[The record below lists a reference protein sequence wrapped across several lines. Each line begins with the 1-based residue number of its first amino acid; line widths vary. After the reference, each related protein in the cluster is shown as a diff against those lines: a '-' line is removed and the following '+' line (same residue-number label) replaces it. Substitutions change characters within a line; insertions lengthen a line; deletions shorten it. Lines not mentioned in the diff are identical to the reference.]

1 MTERLT
7 VRDRELVESVSILE
21 RIRNEAKREQSSLW
35 LAING
40 LEAQAKK
47 HEEAVR
53 IADDERTVAIACGK
67 KFHDDLK
74 MVNRQCI
81 SLRQVC

>member
-1 MTERLT
+1 M
-7 VRDRELVESVSILE
+7 E

-53 IADDERTVAIACGK
+53 VADDERTVAIACGK
-67 KFHDDLK
+67 KFHDDLN
-74 MVNRQCI
+74 MANRQCI
-81 SLRQVC
+81 ELRQVG